1 MDLQI
6 ESLVKMS
13 ITGQLKTVIALYKL
27 ALINILKRFNKIFL

>member
-13 ITGQLKTVIALYKL
+13 ITGQHKTVIALYKL
-27 ALINILKRFNKIFL
+27 TLINMLKPFNKVFL